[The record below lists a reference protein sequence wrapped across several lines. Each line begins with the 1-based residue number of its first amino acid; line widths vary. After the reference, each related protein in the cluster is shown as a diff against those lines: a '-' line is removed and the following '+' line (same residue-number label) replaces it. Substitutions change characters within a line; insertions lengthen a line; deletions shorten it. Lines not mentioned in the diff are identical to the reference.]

1 MNASKKR
8 NAYRTAQL
16 AAIHI
21 AAKRL
26 RLDRDTYV
34 ALLQRIAKVA
44 SAKDLDARGRHDV
57 LAELGRLAG
66 DGKVRA
72 RNAVPPPGAPAQV
85 REELQAMTDKLGA
98 IAAELNLPWT
108 YLDGMAKRM
117 FGVEKTVW
125 LTAEQMHKLVAALSI
140 HQKRQRKARAQA

>member
-1 MNASKKR
+1 MKTGTAH
-8 NAYRTAQL
+8 RTAQL

-34 ALLQRIAKVA
+34 ALLQRIAGVD
-44 SAKDLDARGRHDV
+44 SAGKLDARGRHDV
-57 LAELGRLAG
+57 LVELGRLAG

-72 RNAVPPPGAPAQV
+72 RKGVPPPGAPVQV

-98 IAAELNLPWT
+98 IAAELNLPWN

-125 LTAEQMHKLVAALSI
+125 LTAEQMHKLVAALAI